1 MSHLTYSLS
10 SLFAK
15 VDLNPLPKTGASTSV
30 IQTVITIVLGIIGA
44 IAVMFIVIGG
54 MRYILSQGDPQAV
67 GKAKG
72 TIIYALVGL
81 LFAILAQAI
90 VGFIVGR
97 F

>member
-1 MSHLTYSLS
+1 MNDLHDILLTNL
-10 SLFAK
+10 AK
-15 VDLNPLPKTGASTSV
+15 VDLSPLPKASGSESV
-30 IQTVITIVLGIIGA
+30 IPTIITIVLGIIGA

-54 MRYILSQGDPQAV
+54 MRYITSQGDPQAV

-90 VGFIVGR
+90 VGFVIGR

>member
-1 MSHLTYSLS
+1 MQNLHQILLTTI
-10 SLFAK
+10 AK
-15 VDLNPLPKTGASTSV
+15 VDLSPLPKASGSTSV
-30 IQTVITIVLGIIGA
+30 IQTAITIVLGIIGA

-54 MRYILSQGDPQAV
+54 MRYIMSQGDPQAV

-90 VGFIVGR
+90 VGFVIGR